1 LTALRILSGLA
12 CILPFLLG
20 SPALADKGPA
30 GHYRLSGSPDVASEL
45 LIKPDGHF
53 EYFLAAGALD
63 EHAEGYWTLSGSKM
77 HLFTDPKPLPA
88 AFSEGPPSKTD
99 EAKLSVMVV
108 WPGAQK
114 QGIAAIDLTI
124 GFASG
129 DPVTGY
135 TQYYGWSLPEDE
147 KRMPLWI
154 ELIEPM
160 HGVVS
165 PRFAIDLA
173 RGNALHFT
181 LTPNDFEVFDFQG
194 ATVDV
199 LPDQLLIHRNGGEM
213 KFVRSRR

>member
-1 LTALRILSGLA
+1 MRIVTGLA

-20 SPALADKGPA
+20 SPVFADKGPA
-30 GHYRLSGSPDVASEL
+30 GHYRLSGGPDVASEL

-63 EHAEGYWTLSGSKM
+63 EHAEGRWTLSGSKM
-77 HLFTDPKPLPA
+77 HLFTDPKPVPA
-88 AFSEGPPSKTD
+88 VFSANPSSRTD
-99 EAKLSVMVV
+99 EAKLSVMVA
-108 WPGAQK
+108 WPGAQR
-114 QGIAAIDLTI
+114 QGIAGVDLRI

-147 KRMPLWI
+147 KRVPIWI
-154 ELIEPM
+154 ELVEPM

-165 PRFAIDLA
+165 PRFPIDLTN
-173 RGNALHFT
+173 GNALHFM
-181 LTPNDFEVFDFQG
+181 LTPNDIDVFDFQG
-194 ATVDV
+194 AAVDI

-213 KFVRSRR
+213 KFVRSKN